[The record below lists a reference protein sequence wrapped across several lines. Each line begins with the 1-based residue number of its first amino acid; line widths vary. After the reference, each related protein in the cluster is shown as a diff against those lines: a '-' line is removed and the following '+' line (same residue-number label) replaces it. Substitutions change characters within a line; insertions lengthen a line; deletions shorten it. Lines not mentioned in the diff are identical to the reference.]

1 MNKMWKFAGAGVLL
15 AAAMAAHGAGAGARA
30 PAADDH
36 PSQLRPYNLPPSA
49 DLSYSISAR
58 QRGFTLSGDATLTW
72 RQGEGKYT
80 INTDSRVA
88 LLGRLTENRS
98 TGMIDSFGLAPL
110 EYYDKRFRKD
120 PVTANFDREA
130 KTIGFSDG
138 KQNYPIKGGEQDRVS
153 ISWQLVALAR
163 ANKDKFKPGSEWN
176 FFVVGPHDADPW
188 TFRVIGREKV
198 QAGAAIG
205 SVDTVHVLREPPPG
219 SKDQTLDLWLAPS
232 LEWYPVKLRFVD
244 NDRDYVEQTLEKIS
258 KK

>member
-1 MNKMWKFAGAGVLL
+1 MNKMWKCAGAAALL
-15 AAAMAAHGAGAGARA
+15 AAAMTGMPATAARA
-30 PAADDH
+30 AVGADDH
-36 PSQLRPYNLPPSA
+36 PSQMRPFNLPPSA

-58 QRGFTLSGDATLTW
+58 QRGFTLNGDATVTW
-72 RQGEGKYT
+72 RQGDGKYT

-98 TGMIDSFGLAPL
+98 QGTIDSFGLAPT

-120 PVTANFDREA
+120 AVTASFDRDA

-163 ANKDKFKPGSEWN
+163 ANK
-176 FFVVGPHDADPW
+176 
-188 TFRVIGREKV
+188 V

-219 SKDQTLDLWLAPS
+219 SKDQTLDIWLAPS
-232 LEWYPVKLRFVD
+232 LEWYPVKLKFVD
-244 NDRDYVEQTLEKIS
+244 NDRDYVEQTLEKVTR
-258 KK
+258 K